1 MNEKRFFTLS
11 LLGSV
16 FIYALASLLHF
27 TYDLSGG
34 SALSVL
40 FGAVNESVWEH
51 VKIFSFAFITWS
63 FLELLVI
70 KPPFKKYVTAKV
82 LSLYFLTLSI
92 IVFFYTYTTILKK
105 PILLVDLISSAV
117 FVVLSQYISYL
128 LTTRDNNIHRYFCV
142 ALFLLSLALIML
154 FSFTIFPPKIELF
167 KDPVTNRYGLDSTK
181 VDVGA
186 IFLDKS
192 C

>member
-27 TYDLSGG
+27 IYDLSGG

-63 FLELLVI
+63 FIELLVI

-82 LSLYFLTLSI
+82 LSLYFLTLAI
-92 IVFFYTYTTILKK
+92 IVFFYTYTTIFKK

-128 LTTRDNNIHRYFCV
+128 LTVRDNDIQRYFCV